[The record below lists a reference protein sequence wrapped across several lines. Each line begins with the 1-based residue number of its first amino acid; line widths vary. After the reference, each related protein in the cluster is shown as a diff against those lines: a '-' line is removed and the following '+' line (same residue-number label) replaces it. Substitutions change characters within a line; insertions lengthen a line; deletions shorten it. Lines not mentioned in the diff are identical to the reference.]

1 MNESKSLN
9 LQSKLPHVGTTIF
22 AVMSALANET
32 GAINLSQGFP
42 NFPASEELISLVYKY
57 MKQGMNQ
64 YAPMQ
69 GVASLTE
76 VLADKM
82 QKLYGIQIDPA
93 NEINITSGGTQ
104 AIYTAIAAL
113 IKKDDEVIVV
123 EPAYDCYVP
132 AIEVHGGRPVYTQLK
147 APDFRIDWTHLRSL
161 ITPRTRMIM
170 INTPHN
176 PTGAVMTKDDMHEL
190 ETITDGTDI
199 VILSDEVYEHI
210 IFDKLKHES
219 VLLYP
224 KLAER
229 SFVIYSFGKTYH
241 TTGWKMGYCIAPAN
255 LMKEFRKVHQFNV
268 FTSNTPI
275 QYALS
280 EYIGKCDDYNTLPSF
295 YQKKRDYFINLIKN
309 SKFKFRPAS
318 GSYFQLL
325 DYSAITDEKDT
336 DFAVRV
342 TKEFGVASIP
352 TSVFYSNSL
361 DQKLL
366 RFCFAKTD
374 ETLEKAA
381 ERLLKV
387 K

>member
-1 MNESKSLN
+1 
-9 LQSKLPHVGTTIF
+9 
-22 AVMSALANET
+22 
-32 GAINLSQGFP
+32 
-42 NFPASEELISLVYKY
+42 
-57 MKQGMNQ
+57 
-64 YAPMQ
+64 MQ
-69 GVASLTE
+69 GILPLRE
-76 VLADKM
+76 RLAEKM
-82 QKLYGIQIDPA
+82 QKLYGVQIDAA

-104 AIYTAIAAL
+104 AIYTAIAAV
-113 IKKDDEVIVV
+113 IHEGDEVIVI

-132 AIEVHGGRPVYTQLK
+132 AILIHGGKPLFSQLK
-147 APDFRIDWTHLRSL
+147 APDFRIDWAHVRSL

-176 PTGAVMTKDDMHEL
+176 PTGAVMTKSDMQEL
-190 ETITDGTDI
+190 ERIVAGTDI
-199 VILSDEVYEHI
+199 LIISDEVYEHI

-224 KLAER
+224 RLAER
-229 SFVIYSFGKTYH
+229 SFVIFSFGKTYH

-255 LMKEFRKVHQFNV
+255 LMAEFRKVHQFNV
-268 FTSNTPI
+268 FCSNTPI
-275 QYALS
+275 QYALA
-280 EYIGKCDDYNTLPSF
+280 EYLGKSDDYNSLPGF
-295 YQKKRDYFINLIKN
+295 YQKKRDYFISLVKD
-309 SKFKFRPAS
+309 SKFRFKPAS

-336 DFAVRV
+336 DFAIRM

-352 TSVFYSNSL
+352 VSVFYNNRL
-361 DQKLL
+361 DQKVL

-381 ERLLKV
+381 ACLMKV